1 MHRVA
6 LMLLHCGICLLLL
19 GSFAVDAVIKA
30 RESLNGIL
38 FQHANSSSVDLEEHQ
53 SLYHVRGINVV
64 LL

>member
-6 LMLLHCGICLLLL
+6 LVVLHLGVCLFLLSSSAL
-19 GSFAVDAVIKA
+19 DAVIKA
-30 RESLNGIL
+30 GGGLSGKL
-38 FQHANSSSVDLEEHQ
+38 FQHVNSSSVLVEHQ